1 MPDSSTRKGL
11 VPYLVA
17 AGAVVVM
24 GAVRWLLAP
33 LLGGQLP
40 FTTFVVAVLV
50 AAWYGG
56 LGPALF
62 ATALGGVL
70 ALLLFIPPV
79 YHLHLVGTMGTVGML
94 LFVLTGVIAGL
105 LGESRLRAQ
114 ARAEAAAV
122 EARNAAHLARVETR
136 RAEQEKT
143 RAEAAALEAE
153 EALNQQLEVE
163 AALRSSEARFRAMAE
178 SSPPGIY
185 ITNPAGDCLYT
196 NRAYQQISGLSE
208 QQARGTG
215 WSSAIHPDDRE
226 RVFREWYQAAE
237 RRIPFLSE
245 HRFVHPD
252 GKVMWTR
259 VNAAEITEQ
268 EQLVGYVGLV
278 EDISQHAA
286 AQAALRQSEERYR
299 AFIEQTAEGVW
310 RFELEQPVPVTLPE
324 NEQIERFYTYAYLAE
339 CNDALAQMYGY
350 SKAQELVGSRLGDM
364 MPRSEPQNVEY
375 LRAFIRSGYRL
386 TDAESHEFDRQGNQR
401 YFLNNLIGFVSE
413 GHLRRAWGSQ
423 RDVTINRQAESAIQ
437 ASEAR
442 FRSVFE
448 SGMIGIAFWNGQLIT
463 GANDVLLDMLGY
475 TREDLTRGVLR
486 HGRLSPPGYEEADR
500 KATEETRLR
509 GSCTPY
515 EKEFLRKDGTRV
527 PVLVGGARLADHMA
541 DAVFFVLDL
550 TDRRQAE
557 DRLRQAERIE
567 VVGQLAGG
575 MAHEANNQMSVV
587 LGAASFILG
596 RKDLAAEVRQDV
608 DYIRQAAER
617 TASITRQL
625 LAFSRRQ
632 ILKPEVVDLNAV
644 LNNLQPIL
652 RRALTEQQ
660 ALELRLDPA
669 AAPVRADP
677 AQLDQ
682 VLLNLTINA
691 RDAMPDGGTL
701 TIETREVELTEEY
714 TARRPGVSITP
725 GTYTALIVTDTGH
738 GMDQE
743 TMKHLFEPFF
753 TTKAVG
759 QGSGLGLAMV
769 YGIVKQ
775 TGGNIWA
782 YSEPGMG
789 TTLKL
794 YFPSVREAANARSL
808 VEPEHPSRAGG
819 GRILIVEDDPLVREM
834 ARRSLAEAGY
844 EVVEAANGQMA
855 LDLVSRDPRVDAVL
869 TDLAMP
875 GIGGRELAQRLRV
888 SRPDLPV
895 VFMSGYTDDVVLR
908 RGLLESGVPFLEKP
922 LSPVKLAEKMRQVL
936 DGGTL

>member
-1 MPDSSTRKGL
+1 ML
-11 VPYLVA
+11 LMA
-17 AGAVVVM
+17 AA
-24 GAVRWLLAP
+24 RWLLGSI
-33 LLGGQLP
+33 LGEQLP
-40 FTTFVVAVLV
+40 FITFIIAMLF
-50 AAWYGG
+50 AGWLGG

-70 ALLLFIPPV
+70 ALLLFIPPI
-79 YHLHLVGTMGTVGML
+79 YQLHLVGTMGTVGML
-94 LFVLTGVIAGL
+94 LFVLTGLTAGL

-114 ARAEAAAV
+114 ARAEASAV
-122 EARNAAHLARVETR
+122 EARNAAELARAEAK
-136 RAEQEKT
+136 RAEQEKS
-143 RAEAAALEAE
+143 RAQAAAAEAE
-153 EALNQQLEVE
+153 EALNLQLEVE
-163 AALRSSEARFRAMAE
+163 AALRSSEARFRVMAE
-178 SSPPGIY
+178 SSPLGIY
-185 ITNPAGDCLYT
+185 LTNPAGDCFYT
-196 NRAYQQISGLSE
+196 NPAYQRISGLSE
-208 QQARGTG
+208 HQAKGSG
-215 WSSAIHPDDRE
+215 WSRAIHPDDRE

-237 RRIPFLSE
+237 RRIPFQSE
-245 HRFVHPD
+245 HRFAHAD
-252 GKVMWTR
+252 GQVVWTR
-259 VNAAEITEQ
+259 VNAAEIINE

-286 AQAALRQSEERYR
+286 AQTALRQSEERYR
-299 AFIEQTAEGVW
+299 AFIEQTVEGVW
-310 RFELEQPVPVTLPE
+310 RFELEQPVPVTFAE
-324 NEQIERFYTYAYLAE
+324 DQQIERFYTNAYLAE

-350 SKAQELVGSRLGDM
+350 SKAGELIGARLGDM
-364 MPRSEPQNVEY
+364 MPRSDPQNLEY

-386 TDAESHEFDRQGNQR
+386 TDAESHEVDREGNER
-401 YFLNNLIGFVSE
+401 FFLNNLIGFVSE
-413 GHLRRAWGSQ
+413 GQLQRAWGSQ
-423 RDVTINRQAESAIQ
+423 RDVTINRRTEAAIQ

-442 FRSVFE
+442 FRSVFD

-463 GANDVLLDMLGY
+463 NANDVLLDMLGY
-475 TREDLTRGVLR
+475 SREDLAQGLLR
-486 HGRLSPPGYEEADR
+486 HGLLTPPGYEEVDG
-500 KATEETRLR
+500 KATDETRLK

-515 EKEFLRKDGTRV
+515 EKEFLRKDGIRV
-527 PVLVGGARLADHMA
+527 PVLVGGARLGDHMA

-550 TDRRQAE
+550 TARRQAE

-587 LGAASFILG
+587 LGAASFVLA
-596 RKDLAAEVRQDV
+596 RQDLPEPVRQDV

-632 ILKPEVVDLNAV
+632 ILKSEVVDLNSV
-644 LNNLQPIL
+644 VNNLQPIL
-652 RRALTEQQ
+652 GRTLTEQQ
-660 ALELRLDPA
+660 TLELRLDPTV
-669 AAPVRADP
+669 PPIRADP

-701 TIETREVELTEEY
+701 TIETREAELGDEY
-714 TARRPGVSITP
+714 VAGRPGVSIIP
-725 GTYTALIVTDTGH
+725 GTYTALVVSDSGH

-759 QGSGLGLAMV
+759 KGSGLGLAMV

-794 YFPSVREAANARSL
+794 YFPSV
-808 VEPEHPSRAGG
+808 PESVSGPRPETEQPSRGAG

-834 ARRSLAEAGY
+834 ARRSLSEAGH
-844 EVVEAANGQMA
+844 EVMEAADGQTA
-855 LDLVSRDPRVDAVL
+855 LDLLSRGVHVDAVL

-875 GIGGRELAQRLRV
+875 GMGGRELAQRLWE
-888 SRPDLPV
+888 SRPGLPV
-895 VFMSGYTDDVVLR
+895 VFMSGYTDDVVIR

-922 LSPVKLAEKMRQVL
+922 LSPVELARKIRQVL

>member
-1 MPDSSTRKGL
+1 MPNSSTPKGG

-17 AGAVVVM
+17 AGAVLVM
-24 GAVRWLLAP
+24 GLLRWLLAP
-33 LLGGQLP
+33 LLGAQLP
-40 FTTFVVAVLV
+40 FTTLVIAVLV

-56 LGPALF
+56 LGPALL
-62 ATALGGVL
+62 ATGLS
-70 ALLLFIPPV
+70 ALLGWFLFIPPTYSLEFAGRMEV
-79 YHLHLVGTMGTVGML
+79 VRVL
-94 LFVLTGVIAGL
+94 LFCLTGAIAAM

-114 ARAEAAAV
+114 ARAEASAA
-122 EARNAAHLARVETR
+122 EARNAAALARAETT
-136 RAEQEKT
+136 RAEQEKA
-143 RAEAAALEAE
+143 RAEATAVEAE
-153 EALNQQLEVE
+153 EALNQQLAIE
-163 AALRSSEARFRAMAE
+163 AALSTSEARFRAMAE
-178 SSPPGIY
+178 SSPLGIY
-185 ITNPAGDCLYT
+185 ITNRSGDCLYT
-196 NRAYQQISGLSE
+196 NPAYQRISGLSE

-215 WSSAIHPDDRE
+215 WSRAIHPEDRD

-237 RRIPFLSE
+237 RRIPFQSE
-245 HRFVHPD
+245 HRFAHPD
-252 GKVMWTR
+252 GRVVWTR
-259 VNAAEITEQ
+259 VNAAEITDQ

-278 EDISQHAA
+278 EDISQHAI

-310 RFELEQPVPVTLPE
+310 RFELEQPVPITLPE
-324 NEQIERFYTYAYLAE
+324 DEQIERFYTHAYLAE

-350 SKAQELVGSRLGDM
+350 SQAGELLGSRLSDM
-364 MPRSEPQNVEY
+364 MPSSDPQNLAY

-386 TDAESHEFDRQGNQR
+386 TDAESHEFDRRGNQR
-401 YFLNNLIGFVSE
+401 YFLNNLIGFVSDR
-413 GHLRRAWGSQ
+413 HLRRAWGSQ
-423 RDVTINRQAESAIQ
+423 RDVTLNRQAESAIQ

-463 GANDVLLDMLGY
+463 GANDVLLEMLGY
-475 TREDLTRGVLR
+475 TREELAQGMLR
-486 HGRLSPPGYEEADR
+486 HGRLTPPGHEEADR

-527 PVLVGGARLADHMA
+527 PVLVGGARLADHMS

-550 TDRRQAE
+550 TARRQAE

-587 LGAASFILG
+587 MGAASFILA
-596 RKDLAAEVRQDV
+596 RKDLPDPVRQDV

-632 ILKPEVVDLNAV
+632 ILKPEVVNLNAV

-652 RRALTEQQ
+652 RRTLTEQQ
-660 ALELRLDPA
+660 TLELRLDSA
-669 AAPVRADP
+669 AAPIRADP
-677 AQLDQ
+677 TQLDQ

-701 TIETREVELTEEY
+701 TIETREVELTDEY
-714 TARRPGVSITP
+714 TARHAGASINP
-725 GTYTALIVTDTGH
+725 GTYTALVVSDTGH

-794 YFPSVREAANARSL
+794 YFPAVRDSASAPAAA
-808 VEPEHPSRAGG
+808 EPEQPSRDAG

-844 EVVEAANGQMA
+844 EVMQAADGQTA
-855 LDLVSRDPRVDAVL
+855 LDLVSRGARVDAVL

-875 GIGGRELAQRLRV
+875 GIGGRELARRLRE
-888 SRPDLPV
+888 SRPSLPV

-922 LSPVKLAEKMRQVL
+922 LSPVKLTQKMRQVL